1 MKKSSYV
8 APEIP
13 TDEAHR
19 IKILKAMNILDTPS
33 EISLDEITTLA
44 SRICNTPISLISL
57 IDENRQWFKS
67 KVGISVS
74 ETPREHSFCGH
85 AVFNSQTL
93 IVEDS
98 HLDLRFKD
106 NPLVTGDPGVRFY
119 AGAPLITS
127 YGQALGTLCVIDHV
141 PKILSSDQISSLEI
155 LSRQVVRNFER
166 NKIEFELMIQ
176 KNFFNSIVDVLPQ
189 LVSYVDTSYH
199 YLFRN
204 LAYQKWFNLS
214 AEDLKITSMREIIGE
229 KAFLHIKP
237 YLDNALAGL
246 NQNFEL
252 NLQLE
257 INGRTFEKKIS
268 ANLTPD
274 FGRDG
279 RVRGIFAVVTDL
291 TEQRAKQSAAEE
303 QGKML
308 ENALRDSRA
317 SEKIFRAYF
326 QNSAVGMIK
335 LDSNLKFIDANPAYL
350 KMMEYSI
357 DELRGMSEN
366 DVTYL
371 EDRKISD
378 NTIKR
383 SIGDRTPLVRFEKR
397 NVTKSGKV
405 VCLQISGQA
414 IELEGVDDYRLF
426 VIAQDV
432 TSLKEAEKLL
442 QEQQLKLIQNAK
454 MSALGEMAGGVAHE
468 INNPLSIILGKLDS
482 LEFLYREERNNET
495 AFLRELEKVKLT
507 SLRIGKIVRGLRA
520 FSRDGSTDPIVNIEV
535 NSIIFDVISLCSEKF
550 ASQGIKIL
558 YDSELNTEIECR
570 PTDISQIL
578 LNLLNNAFDA
588 VQNQNSKWIK
598 IEFSTEA
605 SEMVCIAVIDSGAGV
620 PVSIRDK
627 IMQPFFTTKSV
638 GKGTGL
644 GLSISKGLAEA
655 HNGEL
660 VLDATSIQTKFQIK
674 LPIRQGNTLS

>member
-1 MKKSSYV
+1 MKKSSYL
-8 APEIP
+8 APKIP
-13 TDEAHR
+13 TDEVRR
-19 IKILKAMNILDTPS
+19 IRALKAMNILDTPP

-44 SRICNTPISLISL
+44 SIICNTPISLISL

-85 AVFNSQTL
+85 AVFNSKTL

-106 NPLVTGDPGVRFY
+106 NPLVTGDLGVRFY

-127 YGQALGTLCVIDHV
+127 NGLALGTLCVIDHV
-141 PKILSSDQISSLEI
+141 PKTLSLDQISSLEI

-166 NKIEFELMIQ
+166 NEIELELMIQ

-189 LVSYVDTSYH
+189 LISYVDTSYH

-204 LAYQKWFNLS
+204 PAYQKWFNLS
-214 AEDLKITSMREIIGE
+214 AEDLKNTSMREIIGE
-229 KAFLHIKP
+229 KAFLHLKP
-237 YLDNALAGL
+237 YMDNALAGL
-246 NQNFEL
+246 DQFYEL

-257 INGRTFEKKIS
+257 INGRTIEKIVS
-268 ANLTPD
+268 ANYTPD
-274 FGRDG
+274 FGKDG
-279 RVRGIFAVVTDL
+279 RVRGFFEVVTDL
-291 TEQRAKQSAAEE
+291 TEQRAKQYAAEE

-308 ENALRDSRA
+308 ETALRDSRA

-326 QNSAVGMIK
+326 QNSVVGMTK
-335 LDSNLKFIDANPAYL
+335 LDSELKFIDANPAYL
-350 KMMEYSI
+350 KMMGYSI
-357 DELRGMSEN
+357 DELRGLSEN
-366 DVTYL
+366 DVTYP

-378 NTIKR
+378 DSIKR
-383 SIGDRTPLVRFEKR
+383 SISERTPLLRFEKR

-405 VCLQISGQA
+405 VCLEISGQA

-426 VIAQDV
+426 VIVQDI

-482 LEFLYREERNNET
+482 LELMYREERNNEV
-495 AFLRELEKVKLT
+495 AFLRELEKVRLT
-507 SLRIGKIVRGLRA
+507 SIRIGKIIRGLRA
-520 FSRDGSTDPIVNIEV
+520 FSRDGSEDPIATIEV
-535 NSIIFDVISLCSEKF
+535 NSIISDVISLCSEKF
-550 ASQGIKIL
+550 ASQGVKII
-558 YDSELNTEIECR
+558 YDSQSDIKIECR

-588 VQNQNSKWIK
+588 IQNQNSKWIK
-598 IEFSTEA
+598 IEVTTEL
-605 SEMVCIAVIDSGAGV
+605 SERVCIAVIDSGAGV
-620 PVSIRDK
+620 PSSLHDK

-655 HNGEL
+655 HNGDL
-660 VLDATSIQTKFQIK
+660 VFDATSIQTKFRIL
-674 LPIRQGNTLS
+674 LPIRQEGTLS

>member
-13 TDEAHR
+13 TDEIQR
-19 IKILKAMNILDTPS
+19 IQVLKAMNILDTPP
-33 EISLDEITTLA
+33 EFSLDEIATLA

-85 AVFNSQTL
+85 AVFNSKTL

-98 HLDLRFKD
+98 HLDSRFKG
-106 NPLVTGDPGVRFY
+106 NPLVTGDPRVRFY

-127 YGQALGTLCVIDHV
+127 NGQALGTLCVIDHV
-141 PKILSSDQISSLEI
+141 PRTLSLDQIDALEI

-166 NKIEFELMIQ
+166 NKIELELMIQ
-176 KNFFNSIVDVLPQ
+176 KNFLNSIVNVLPQ

-214 AEDLKITSMREIIGE
+214 AEDLKNTSMREFIGE
-229 KAFLHIKP
+229 KAFLHVKP
-237 YLDNALAGL
+237 YMDNALAGL
-246 NQNFEL
+246 NQNYEL
-252 NLQLE
+252 NLLLE
-257 INGRTFEKKIS
+257 MNARTLEKKIS
-268 ANLTPD
+268 ANYTPD
-274 FGRDG
+274 FGKDG
-279 RVRGIFAVVTDL
+279 RVRGFFAVVTDL
-291 TEQRAKQSAAEE
+291 TEQRAKQYAAEE

-308 ENALRDSRA
+308 EIALHDSRT

-326 QNSAVGMIK
+326 QNSVVGMIN
-335 LDSNLKFIDANPAYL
+335 LDSKLKFIDANPAYL

-357 DELRGMSEN
+357 DELRSMSEN
-366 DVTYL
+366 DVTHP

-378 NTIKR
+378 DTIKR
-383 SIGDRTPLVRFEKR
+383 SIGERTAILRFEKR

-405 VCLQISGQA
+405 VCFQISGQA

-426 VIAQDV
+426 VIVQDV

-442 QEQQLKLIQNAK
+442 QEQQLKLIQNTK

-468 INNPLSIILGKLDS
+468 INNPLSIILGKLDT
-482 LEFLYREERNNET
+482 LEILYKEERHNEV
-495 AFLRELEKVKLT
+495 AFFRELEKVRLT
-507 SLRIGKIVRGLRA
+507 SIRIGKIVSGLRA
-520 FSRDGSTDPIVNIEV
+520 FSRDGSKDPIVTIDV
-535 NSIIFDVISLCSEKF
+535 NSIISDVISLCSEKF
-550 ASQGIKIL
+550 ASQGIKII

-588 VQNQNSKWIK
+588 IQNQNSKWIK
-598 IEFSTEA
+598 IEVSTEA
-605 SEMVCIAVIDSGAGV
+605 SEMVCIAVIDSGTGV
-620 PVSIRDK
+620 PVSFRDK
-627 IMQPFFTTKSV
+627 IMQPFFTTKEV

-655 HNGEL
+655 HNGDLE
-660 VLDATSIQTKFQIK
+660 LDAKSIQTKFQIK
-674 LPIRQGNTLS
+674 LPIRQGNTPS